1 VKTFIVRSA
10 LLLLTV
16 SIAFSQNQVIQIW
29 QPEAQAA
36 KYQQYIEQ
44 ETSNNIT
51 EVHQPYL
58 TVFLPIKND
67 ANHPAVLIFPGGG
80 YNQIV
85 INKEGYRIAKWLNDN
100 GIAAFVLA
108 YRLDRDAALL
118 DAQRALSLVRS
129 RAKEFSVDPDRIGVM
144 GFSAGAHLCANV
156 ATHFNKSIRSDFID
170 SVSCKPNFM
179 VLVYGIYDSLI
190 KLVDK
195 ETPPAFLAH
204 ASDDEKVPVSQSID
218 LFSAL
223 RKAGVPSEMHIY
235 EKGGHGFALLEDR
248 GPVISWA
255 QRCIDW
261 MKIRGILAGR

>member
-1 VKTFIVRSA
+1 M
-10 LLLLTV
+10 LLTV
-16 SIAFSQNQVIQIW
+16 SIAFSQNQIIQIW
-29 QPEAQAA
+29 QTEAQTAG
-36 KYQQYIEQ
+36 YQKNIEQ
-44 ETSNNIT
+44 ETINNIT

-58 TVFLPIKND
+58 TVFLPIKSD
-67 ANHPAVLIFPGGG
+67 ANHPAVLIFPGGA

-108 YRLDRDAALL
+108 YRLNRDTALL
-118 DAQRALSLVRS
+118 DGQRALSLVRS
-129 RAKEFSVDPDRIGVM
+129 RAKEFNVDPQRIGVM

-156 ATHFNKSIRSDFID
+156 ATHLKKSIKSDFID

-179 VLVYGIYDSLI
+179 VLVYGVYNSLI

-195 ETPPAFLAH
+195 ETSPAFLVH
-204 ASDDEKVPVSQSID
+204 ASDDERVPVSQSID
-218 LFSAL
+218 FFSAL

-261 MKIRGILAGR
+261 MKIRGIVSVR